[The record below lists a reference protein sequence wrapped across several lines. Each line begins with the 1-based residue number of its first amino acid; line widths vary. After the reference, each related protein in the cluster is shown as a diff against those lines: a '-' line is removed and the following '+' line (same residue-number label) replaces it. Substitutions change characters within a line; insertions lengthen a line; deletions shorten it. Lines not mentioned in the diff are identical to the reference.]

1 MGKKAISI
9 AETQKVSLNILK
21 VITKICDKLSLR
33 YFLIYGT
40 LIGAVRHQGY
50 IPWDDD
56 TDIMIPRPDYD
67 KLLAYLALHE
77 SELRPLAV
85 FNRQTCAQYPYMI
98 SRISDSRYHIVM
110 ENEKDY
116 GLGIFIDIYPY
127 DGLGNSFQE
136 ALKYGLKGDR
146 MSSFC
151 YQATRNHYAVETTTS
166 GLRKVLKLPMFL
178 VAKLIGKN
186 FFQNRLANLARK
198 KGYDQSEYVGCVI
211 WLSSGQKDI
220 FKRSWFD
227 DFSLVKFEDTE
238 FRIPANYK
246 EILEQVYGDYMK
258 LPPKSERIGHHYYT
272 VYKRD

>member
-21 VITKICDKLSLR
+21 VIAKICDKLSLR

-56 TDIMIPRPDYD
+56 TDIMMPRPDYD

-211 WLSSGQKDI
+211 WLSGGQKDI

>member
-211 WLSSGQKDI
+211 WLSGGQKDI

>member
-178 VAKLIGKN
+178 VAKLIGEN

-211 WLSSGQKDI
+211 WLSGGQKDI